1 MDYHLQEQ
9 IEHVQASDLT
19 LVIPHIAF
27 LELRNTFGVKVQALP
42 QMAWRK
48 TQPAHLKEDRELSA
62 IRRPRL
68 GYLGDLSGRVAIE
81 LVRAVLRRHP
91 DWQFISFGTKKPGA
105 LTNEH
110 VLPWRPQ
117 PELRAII
124 PELDIGFMPYDCA
137 NPKNFHCVPL
147 KCFDYFD
154 EGIPVVSTPIS
165 YLRQYTD
172 LVYLGGSPE
181 ELESAIFQA
190 LAEPT
195 YSAQRVKRRSIAQQ
209 HSIETVSHLIE
220 RVIEQHIR

>member
-124 PELDIGFMPYDCA
+124 PELDIGSCRTI
-137 NPKNFHCVPL
+137 VR
-147 KCFDYFD
+147 
-154 EGIPVVSTPIS
+154 I
-165 YLRQYTD
+165 LRTFTAC
-172 LVYLGGSPE
+172 L
-181 ELESAIFQA
+181 
-190 LAEPT
+190 
-195 YSAQRVKRRSIAQQ
+195 
-209 HSIETVSHLIE
+209 
-220 RVIEQHIR
+220 